1 MSPRTPPTAQQEL
14 AQPPLIAMTPEEVTA
29 AGRKLA
35 ELIRER
41 TELKNERAAA
51 RADMKAQ
58 RELLD
63 QEIAALASTI
73 RSHGR

>member
-1 MSPRTPPTAQQEL
+1 MSDA
-14 AQPPLIAMTPEEVTA
+14 EVTA

-41 TELKNERAAA
+41 TELKNEHAAA

-63 QEIAALASTI
+63 QEIAAVASTI